1 MTKAGS
7 LGAGV
12 VLLAGLGGCAVAPP
26 SGPSVAV
33 MPGQGKSFE
42 AFQSDDFYC
51 RGAAQQSG
59 GGQASA
65 QQATNN
71 AVGSAAVGTALGAA
85 AGALIGSASGAAG
98 GGAAIGAGV
107 GLLAGSSVGASGAQY
122 SSYGMQQ
129 QYDITY
135 SQCMAS
141 KGNQVPQFVQV
152 QQPQPVYPG
161 YYGPPPVFIEPGFY
175 YGRPF
180 YRHYGYGWR

>member
-1 MTKAGS
+1 MKNMYFSNCIWGDEKTAIRLKRLRASPYPFLILTSECECAMMTKAGS

-98 GGAAIGAGV
+98 GGAAIGARAV
-107 GLLAGSSVGASGAQY
+107 
-122 SSYGMQQ
+122 
-129 QYDITY
+129 
-135 SQCMAS
+135 
-141 KGNQVPQFVQV
+141 
-152 QQPQPVYPG
+152 
-161 YYGPPPVFIEPGFY
+161 
-175 YGRPF
+175 
-180 YRHYGYGWR
+180 